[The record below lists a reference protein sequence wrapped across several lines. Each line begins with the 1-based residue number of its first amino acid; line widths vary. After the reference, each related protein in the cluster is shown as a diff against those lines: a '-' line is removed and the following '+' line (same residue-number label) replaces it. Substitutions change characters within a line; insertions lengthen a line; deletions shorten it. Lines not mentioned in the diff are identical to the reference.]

1 MRLVFLALT
10 STALAAAPQATLDAK
25 HRVFFKDY
33 CIECHNAK
41 KQKGKLRLDDISF
54 SLDSVEGA
62 DRWQKILNEINS
74 GDMPPEDAK
83 QPESRAKAD
92 FLEALSNTL
101 VVARKSLGDS
111 GGKIVVRRLNRREYQ
126 NTLRDLLGVEM
137 DVSDL
142 LGVEMDVSDLPPD
155 TGNGSFDTV
164 GASLFM
170 SSDQVEQYLA
180 LGRRALEDVFAQH
193 AAQGRQFKVHQETEK
208 AAKAQTRSAMDII
221 TKKSEPARQWH
232 AAVDAAAGKPENAK
246 LVSELRAMK
255 EVQEDARRFYR
266 RWQDIQ
272 GAPSPTKFGFKD
284 APEAEMAEGEYNA
297 IHKYQERYLA
307 LPKVNEGSYLF
318 IFRLRHE
325 EGIKPTDPMPPGHYV
340 MRFRI
345 AALDDTPLERR
356 FIELGRPSQP
366 GSYDI
371 LSTHHITG
379 TLANPQI
386 VEAPVTLTSTDR
398 REFAIRE
405 KRQNSR
411 ELEVARWVLHE
422 RKHKDW
428 LPPSMWIDWIEL
440 EGPLPHETAHGL
452 FNDKPVRELI
462 ADFTTRAFRGTK
474 PDAAFVDGLV
484 QVYEKR
490 RARGDSHEQ
499 ALKESLS
506 IVLAAPGFLYLAE
519 PAQPGKARPLTN
531 AELATRLAYFLWSAP
546 PDEALLGVADL
557 HSEKALAEQVERM
570 LASPKSRA
578 FVSGFVHQ
586 WLGLD
591 RLDFF
596 QFNARQFPEFDDSLK
611 AAARNEVFET
621 FVHWLRHDGSLTRL
635 LKSDEVIVNGLLARF
650 YGIEGVAGDAWQAVK
665 LPAGSP
671 RGGLLGMSAIL
682 AMGSNGERTSPVERG
697 AWMLRKLLHDPPPPA
712 PPNVPQLSRLAG
724 KPLSPREQLV
734 AHQEQPQCAQCHRKI
749 DPLGFGLENFDTIG
763 RWRTTETYAGQP
775 GGSKAWPIDASGA
788 FFKGPA
794 FDDYFALRDLL
805 AARSENFARGFTE
818 SLIEYALGRPFGFAD
833 EALADDIVQHAKAK
847 DFSIREIIRAL
858 VVSKAFRVK

>member
-1 MRLVFLALT
+1 MLVT
-10 STALAAAPQATLDAK
+10 
-25 HRVFFKDY
+25 
-33 CIECHNAK
+33 
-41 KQKGKLRLDDISF
+41 
-54 SLDSVEGA
+54 
-62 DRWQKILNEINS
+62 
-74 GDMPPEDAK
+74 
-83 QPESRAKAD
+83 
-92 FLEALSNTL
+92 
-101 VVARKSLGDS
+101 ARKCWATQAGRSS
-111 GGKIVVRRLNRREYQ
+111 MRRLNRREYQ
-126 NTLRDLLGVEM
+126 NTIR
-137 DVSDL
+137 DL

-164 GASLFM
+164 GSSLFM

-208 AAKAQTRSAMDII
+208 AANAQTRSAMDII

-232 AAVDAAAGKPENAK
+232 AAVDAAAAKPENAK

-307 LPKVNEGSYLF
+307 LPKANEGSYLF

-345 AALDDTPLERR
+345 AALDDTPPERR

-386 VEAPVTLTSTDR
+386 VEALVTLTSTDR

-440 EGPLPHETAHGL
+440 EGPLPHETGHGL

-499 ALKESLS
+499 GLKESLS
-506 IVLAAPGFLYLAE
+506 IVLAAPGFLYHQQAGVADE
-519 PAQPGKARPLTN
+519 DNQTTRPSEGEKVPVSLSRRPMVSLSQN
-531 AELATRLAYFLWSAP
+531 ELATRLGYFLWSAP

-557 HSEKALAEQVERM
+557 HSEKALAEQVDRM

-621 FVHWLRHDGSLTRL
+621 FAHWLHHDGSLTRL

-794 FDDYFALRDLL
+794 FKDYFALRDLL

>member
-1 MRLVFLALT
+1 V
-10 STALAAAPQATLDAK
+10 
-25 HRVFFKDY
+25 
-33 CIECHNAK
+33 I
-41 KQKGKLRLDDISF
+41 
-54 SLDSVEGA
+54 
-62 DRWQKILNEINS
+62 
-74 GDMPPEDAK
+74 
-83 QPESRAKAD
+83 
-92 FLEALSNTL
+92 
-101 VVARKSLGDS
+101 
-111 GGKIVVRRLNRREYQ
+111 
-126 NTLRDLLGVEM
+126 
-137 DVSDL
+137 
-142 LGVEMDVSDLPPD
+142 
-155 TGNGSFDTV
+155 
-164 GASLFM
+164 
-170 SSDQVEQYLA
+170 
-180 LGRRALEDVFAQH
+180 
-193 AAQGRQFKVHQETEK
+193 
-208 AAKAQTRSAMDII
+208 
-221 TKKSEPARQWH
+221 
-232 AAVDAAAGKPENAK
+232 
-246 LVSELRAMK
+246 
-255 EVQEDARRFYR
+255 
-266 RWQDIQ
+266 
-272 GAPSPTKFGFKD
+272 
-284 APEAEMAEGEYNA
+284 
-297 IHKYQERYLA
+297 
-307 LPKVNEGSYLF
+307 EGSYLF

-325 EGIKPTDPMPPGHYV
+325 EGIKPTDSMPPGRYV

-345 AALDDTPLERR
+345 AALDETPPERR

-398 REFAIRE
+398 REIAIRE
-405 KRQNSR
+405 KRLNSR
-411 ELEVARWVLHE
+411 QHEVALWVLHE
-422 RKHKDW
+422 KKHKDW
-428 LPPSMWIDWIEL
+428 LPPSMWIDWVEL
-440 EGPLPHETAHGL
+440 EGPLPNEAEHGL
-452 FNDKPVRELI
+452 FSDKPVRELI
-462 ADFTTRAFRGTK
+462 ADFSTRAFRGTK

-506 IVLAAPGFLYLAE
+506 ILLAAPGFLYLAE

-557 HSEKALAEQVERM
+557 HSQKALAEQVERM

-621 FVHWLRHDGSLTRL
+621 FAHWLRHDGSLTHL

-650 YGIEGVAGDAWQAVK
+650 YGIEGVTGDAWQAVR
-665 LPAGSP
+665 LPPDSP

-712 PPNVPQLSRLAG
+712 PPNVPQLSRLVG
-724 KPLSPREQLV
+724 KPLSPHEQLV
-734 AHQEQPQCAQCHRKI
+734 AHQEQPQCASCHRKI

-763 RWRTTETYAGQP
+763 RWRTTETYASQP